1 MPEEVGI
8 VMKLYDQV
16 SPSLKSIAGNTK
28 AFDKDMD
35 DLEAS
40 LKAYDKAQTVLTDR
54 LASLKKEMAENS
66 LKVKEAQK
74 AYKSL
79 KDETSKGA
87 LDDAIEEQVRLRRE
101 MAETTAVINSNAAA
115 YKNLYREASTAA
127 STESRLSNRADA
139 GGGILSALGKAGL
152 MDMAGDAAGQW
163 VDAIIG
169 STFGGTA
176 GSVVS
181 SGLSGAVQGAA
192 MGSLLGLPG
201 MAVGAAIGGG
211 LGLVTGGSQAF
222 QERDETFK
230 QYVQEAT
237 QGQLEEMQQGI
248 TSGSAVA
255 AGRELDLIAFDQ
267 LLGPGMGA
275 RYLEDLREMA
285 ASTPMEY
292 SDLTAMSWALATGFG
307 DDTDRMLALMRGIGD
322 AGSAVG
328 VSAQDMTVMAQA
340 LSRMESSN
348 KASLE
353 YLNMFQERG
362 VDVIGMLAESLGVD
376 QGKIYDMIS
385 KGSISGT
392 QAVDIIQSGLGDYA
406 GAMDQMSKTFSGL
419 ESTLADARTEM
430 DNAYGEGYNETRK
443 QGLQDEIDYLSG
455 ESGAMIQEANRAMG
469 AWQAELENSKEQ
481 FQREALDAVMSGAET
496 TLFSDEAQK
505 RLNELTNEYQ
515 KAQAEGDAAE
525 MGRAL
530 AEARVMGL
538 NEYNAS
544 EGAQLMLDMEMAM
557 AEQIREDASTNSAYW
572 DAGYRKGQEYSKGMM
587 AAIAD
592 RGVESFAPG
601 EDTPGGRIRAI
612 NAHRYAVGLDRV
624 PYDDFPAM
632 LHEGERVLTAREAE
646 QADRKRGARF
656 QITITGNSF
665 GSGATAEE
673 IAQRLADQIELK
685 MAAGVYG

>member
-1 MPEEVGI
+1 
-8 VMKLYDQV
+8 MK
-16 SPSLKSIAGNTK
+16 A
-28 AFDKDMD
+28 
-35 DLEAS
+35 
-40 LKAYDKAQTVLTDR
+40 
-54 LASLKKEMAENS
+54 
-66 LKVKEAQK
+66 
-74 AYKSL
+74 
-79 KDETSKGA
+79 
-87 LDDAIEEQVRLRRE
+87 
-101 MAETTAVINSNAAA
+101 TT
-115 YKNLYREASTAA
+115 R
-127 STESRLSNRADA
+127 
-139 GGGILSALGKAGL
+139 
-152 MDMAGDAAGQW
+152 
-163 VDAIIG
+163 
-169 STFGGTA
+169 
-176 GSVVS
+176 
-181 SGLSGAVQGAA
+181 
-192 MGSLLGLPG
+192 PG
-201 MAVGAAIGGG
+201 
-211 LGLVTGGSQAF
+211 
-222 QERDETFK
+222 
-230 QYVQEAT
+230 
-237 QGQLEEMQQGI
+237 
-248 TSGSAVA
+248 
-255 AGRELDLIAFDQ
+255 
-267 LLGPGMGA
+267 
-275 RYLEDLREMA
+275 
-285 ASTPMEY
+285 
-292 SDLTAMSWALATGFG
+292 
-307 DDTDRMLALMRGIGD
+307 
-322 AGSAVG
+322 
-328 VSAQDMTVMAQA
+328 
-340 LSRMESSN
+340 
-348 KASLE
+348 
-353 YLNMFQERG
+353 
-362 VDVIGMLAESLGVD
+362 
-376 QGKIYDMIS
+376 
-385 KGSISGT
+385 
-392 QAVDIIQSGLGDYA
+392 
-406 GAMDQMSKTFSGL
+406 
-419 ESTLADARTEM
+419 
-430 DNAYGEGYNETRK
+430 K

-592 RGVESFAPG
+592 RASSPLPRGR
-601 EDTPGGRIRAI
+601 TLPGGRIRAI

>member
-255 AGRELDLIAFDQ
+255 AGPELDLIAFDQ

-292 SDLTAMSWALATGFG
+292 SDLTAMSRALATGFG

>member
-292 SDLTAMSWALATGFG
+292 SDLTAMSRALATGFG

-665 GSGATAEE
+665 GSGATVEE